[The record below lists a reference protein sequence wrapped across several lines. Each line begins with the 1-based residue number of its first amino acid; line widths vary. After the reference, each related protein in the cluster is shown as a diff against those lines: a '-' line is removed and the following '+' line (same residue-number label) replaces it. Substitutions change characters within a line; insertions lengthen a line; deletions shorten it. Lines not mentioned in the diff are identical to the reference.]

1 MASLITATIN
11 ETNGHHNHYLNAN
24 NNLLLIGKNQLSEH
38 SAKMASKH
46 HHLQPP
52 HHHQQHHHHQQQ
64 HQNNNNNNVNNV
76 NNHHDVHVNYARAI
90 RFDET
95 IKSNSNGEFDSA
107 AYHLDLKMT
116 SLKSTD
122 GGDMLAGSIP
132 AASFNSAKSTP
143 IATSSAPATVKQ
155 NSISSNGAGGRLSVI
170 RNWLRQNRWRKK
182 DKEKEA
188 SSKSFNQSAND
199 SILLKSDPKSPNLT
213 SSPCNYT
220 YDTINSNGKFFFL
233 ILFLFHFRCCYTT
246 KKLLINM

>member
-24 NNLLLIGKNQLSEH
+24 SNNLLLIGKSQLSEH

-46 HHLQPP
+46 
-52 HHHQQHHHHQQQ
+52 QHHHHN
-64 HQNNNNNNVNNV
+64 HQNTNNNV
-76 NNHHDVHVNYARAI
+76 NNHHEVNYVRATT

-95 IKSNSNGEFDSA
+95 TIKSSNGEFDTA

-116 SLKSTD
+116 SLKSSD

-132 AASFNSAKSTP
+132 VASYNGNVKSTTP
-143 IATSSAPATVKQ
+143 TTSSAAVKQ
-155 NSISSNGAGGRLSVI
+155 NSINSNGAGGRLSVI

-182 DKEKEA
+182 DKEKDA

-220 YDTINSNGKFFFL
+220 YDTINSNGKLLVCYFFNVFV
-233 ILFLFHFRCCYTT
+233 
-246 KKLLINM
+246 LLL